1 MYFCVDIPKS
11 AGTFTVSLTGLTTN
25 LALYV
30 GYPDLET
37 LQQGGVGL
45 KFSSANDAEDKAVTV
60 DIDPDFVWSPGS
72 YYIDVSGPSS
82 TFSLTVSTP

>member
-1 MYFCVDIPKS
+1 M
-11 AGTFTVSLTGLTTN
+11 VSEKVHKIGKEDGFGFGSENPTLLKGFSDS
-25 LALYV
+25 V
-30 GYPDLET
+30 SLET

-45 KFSSANDAEDKAVTV
+45 KFSSANDAEDKEVTV

-72 YYIDVSGPSS
+72 YYIEVSGPSS